1 MRAKHWR
8 KKSLVVAGLALFA
21 GGCSLFETRSPEA
34 GSSES
39 DWVPPLIATQIVTNL
54 EVALESGDFNDY
66 RRTFVEEFFF
76 VPDQTDVAQIAIE
89 RPGEAVYDD
98 WNRDVETDTMEQVF
112 STSDSLR
119 VDFDLFE
126 ERIEGE
132 VTQLRYR
139 YTLRR
144 YRGSDVD
151 ELEGQAWYRVGQ
163 VFGGEWYILE
173 WEDVIS
179 EDTGPDGSWGLLK
192 GRERIL

>member
-1 MRAKHWR
+1 MREKW
-8 KKSLVVAGLALFA
+8 LIPGVVVAGLLF
-21 GGCSLFETRSPEA
+21 GGSGCSLFETRSPEA

-39 DWVPPLIATQIVTNL
+39 DWVPPLIPAQIVTNL

-66 RRTFVEEFFF
+66 QRTFVEEFFF

-98 WNRDVETDTMEQVF
+98 WSRDVETDTMEQVF

-119 VDFDLFE
+119 VDFNLFE

-144 YRGSDVD
+144 YRSGEVD
-151 ELEGQAWYRVGQ
+151 ELQGEAWYRVGQ
-163 VFGGEWYILE
+163 VLGGEWYILE

-179 EDTGPDGSWGLLK
+179 EETGTGGSWGLLK